1 MVLDVSEGV
10 LFKYHFTSQILVFYF
25 SKMSI
30 AFRRIQKLLTISYTF
45 WRSGKPPVEKGFAR
59 SFAPKI
65 TTGCLI
71 ILLEKER
78 LNLGGFSITMYL
90 TYHNAR

>member
-1 MVLDVSEGV
+1 
-10 LFKYHFTSQILVFYF
+10 
-25 SKMSI
+25 MSFM
-30 AFRRIQKLLTISYTF
+30 FRRIQKWLTISYAF
-45 WRSGKPPVEKGFAR
+45 QGFGKPPVEKGFAR
-59 SFAPKI
+59 FFAPKI

-71 ILLEKER
+71 IPLEKER